1 MCERLV
7 HKLQSSYPYRLAI
20 EFNEQS
26 MRLKG
31 QQDELLKF
39 DAQFHEVLK
48 GAHLESSIISSQSSW
63 FLQIDYTLA
72 LKLSTAQYKYL
83 QRNRRQLEDDF
94 LVKIDMQ
101 PPSVLD
107 SIDFDPPIL
116 VHISGTARKI

>member
-7 HKLQSSYPYRLAI
+7 HKLQSSYPYRVAI

-48 GAHLESSIISSQSSW
+48 DAHL
-63 FLQIDYTLA
+63 
-72 LKLSTAQYKYL
+72 
-83 QRNRRQLEDDF
+83 
-94 LVKIDMQ
+94 
-101 PPSVLD
+101 
-107 SIDFDPPIL
+107 
-116 VHISGTARKI
+116 